1 MRSPGR
7 RSFERSIR
15 HERVRG
21 GRDGRRAQR
30 YAYWRVRIVNVN
42 AEQEDAIYVIDDFLR
57 DPHVV
62 RRLGLQAEY
71 PVPPETPWYPG
82 RNSRR
87 AYPIAALD
95 ETVGYITGHA
105 VTPLPDSAHTKF
117 RLCLADEIGK
127 GGVHIDNCHW
137 TGVFFLTLD
146 EHARGG
152 TDFFRHRPSGTLRAP
167 VYAEDWQNWPFDTV
181 AKLWNDVIHP
191 HTNDA
196 SKWELVRP
204 RADEVQSARAVSSV
218 AVAQRG
224 GRLRRS
230 PRQWA
235 LDLCAVL
242 QLRVTSTRWAWIRG
256 PASAVLCSLGPRR
269 C

>member
-1 MRSPGR
+1 M
-7 RSFERSIR
+7 
-15 HERVRG
+15 
-21 GRDGRRAQR
+21 
-30 YAYWRVRIVNVN
+30 
-42 AEQEDAIYVIDDFLR
+42 IDDFLR
-57 DPHVV
+57 DPHVM

-95 ETVGYITGHA
+95 ETVGNITGHA

-146 EHARGG
+146 EHAQGG

-167 VYAEDWQNWPFDTV
+167 VYPEDWQ
-181 AKLWNDVIHP
+181 KLAIRYRGQALERRDPPAYERREQVGGR
-191 HTNDA
+191 
-196 SKWELVRP
+196 SQ

-224 GRLRRS
+224 
-230 PRQWA
+230 A
-235 LDLCAVL
+235 
-242 QLRVTSTRWAWIRG
+242 
-256 PASAVLCSLGPRR
+256 PASAIAPRTGA
-269 C
+269 